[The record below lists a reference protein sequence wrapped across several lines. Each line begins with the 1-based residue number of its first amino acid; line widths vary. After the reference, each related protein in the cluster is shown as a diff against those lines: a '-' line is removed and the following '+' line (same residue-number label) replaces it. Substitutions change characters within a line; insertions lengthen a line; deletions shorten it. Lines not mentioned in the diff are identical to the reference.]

1 MTISEQKKSIRR
13 DISTLKASL
22 TAEERAMA
30 AQRLADDILRRSDI
44 DTSRAIL
51 AFWPMGDEI
60 DIAPLVRALS
70 AKGKRVYLPVIC
82 GDDLEFRLFTSE
94 EELTPDP
101 RLGILQPP
109 ASAPPLPREMADS
122 GRGVVVVTPGM
133 AFTPDGR
140 RLGRGRG
147 FYDRL
152 FAKMPQA
159 RGIGVGFRCQMVD
172 DLPTD
177 NHDARLDAVIVA

>member
-1 MTISEQKKSIRR
+1 MTISEQKKAIRR
-13 DISTLKASL
+13 NISTLKASL
-22 TAEERAMA
+22 TDGERTLA
-30 AQRLADDILRRSDI
+30 AQRLADDILRRHDVA
-44 DTSRAIL
+44 TSLAIL

-60 DIAPLVRALS
+60 DIAPLVRSLS
-70 AKGKRVYLPVIC
+70 AKGKHVYLPVIC
-82 GDDLEFRLFTSE
+82 GDELEFRLFTSE

-101 RLGILQPP
+101 RLRILQPP
-109 ASAPPLPREMADS
+109 ASAPPLPAELTAD

-177 NHDARLDAVIVA
+177 EHDARLDAVIVA

>member
-1 MTISEQKKSIRR
+1 M
-13 DISTLKASL
+13 D
-22 TAEERAMA
+22 
-30 AQRLADDILRRSDI
+30 
-44 DTSRAIL
+44 
-51 AFWPMGDEI
+51 DEI

-70 AKGKRVYLPVIC
+70 AKGKDVYLPVIC
-82 GDDLEFRLFTSE
+82 GDELEFRLFMGE
-94 EELTPDP
+94 ETLTPDP
-101 RLGILQPP
+101 RTGIMQPR
-109 ASAPPLPREMADS
+109 ASASALPAELAGE
-122 GRGVVVVTPGM
+122 GRGIVVVTPGV

-159 RGIGVGFRCQMVD
+159 RGIGVGFQCQMVD

-177 NHDARLDAVIVA
+177 KHDAKLDAVIVA

>member
-1 MTISEQKKSIRR
+1 MTISEQKQAIRR
-13 DISTLKASL
+13 RISALKAAL
-22 TAEERAMA
+22 TADERASA
-30 AQRLADDILRRSDI
+30 ARRLADGILRRGDI
-44 DTSRAIL
+44 GTSLAIL

-60 DIAPLVRALS
+60 DIAPLVRDLS
-70 AKGKRVYLPVIC
+70 AKGKRVYLPVIR
-82 GDDLEFRLFTSE
+82 GDELEFRLFTSE
-94 EELTPDP
+94 EELTPAP
-101 RLGILQPP
+101 RLGVLQPP
-109 ASAPPLPREMADS
+109 ASASPLPAELASD

-159 RGIGVGFRCQMVD
+159 RSIGVGFRCQMVD
-172 DLPTD
+172 DLPTAE
-177 NHDARLDAVIVA
+177 HDARLDAVIVA